1 MSIIVLGKTGQIA
14 SYLSNFKNVISLGR
28 SQLDFLKDDIFAK
41 LQSILKY
48 KPRVIINCVSY
59 NNVNDASKETIQAEA
74 INIDAV
80 KKISL
85 FCQKNSI
92 HFVHISSDF
101 IFSGEGDKPWD
112 VNDTPSPVNYYGKTK
127 LSGEDAVMKSNCS
140 YTIIRTSWVFSDI
153 GNNFMKKIY
162 TLIKSQHHKSINVVD
177 DQVGGPTPASEI
189 AKFLYDISCSHISGN
204 NIKGVYHYCGLPFVS
219 RADIAQEICEKL
231 NSDTRIIKT
240 ESNNINDIMRPKN
253 SRLDVDLTK
262 KFFCIEM
269 PRWPVYIEKYI
280 HKLESINKL

>member
-1 MSIIVLGKTGQIA
+1 MSIVVLGKTGQIA

-85 FCQKNSI
+85 FCQENSI

-127 LSGEDAVMKSNCS
+127 LSGEN
-140 YTIIRTSWVFSDI
+140 
-153 GNNFMKKIY
+153 G
-162 TLIKSQHHKSINVVD
+162 
-177 DQVGGPTPASEI
+177 
-189 AKFLYDISCSHISGN
+189 
-204 NIKGVYHYCGLPFVS
+204 
-219 RADIAQEICEKL
+219 
-231 NSDTRIIKT
+231 
-240 ESNNINDIMRPKN
+240 
-253 SRLDVDLTK
+253 
-262 KFFCIEM
+262 
-269 PRWPVYIEKYI
+269 
-280 HKLESINKL
+280 